1 MLILLHAERIF
12 YASTGSLNFCS
23 YYAEKT
29 WLDLTYHLHV
39 FLFGFVDLP
48 YFSGLVV

>member
-12 YASTGSLNFCS
+12 YASTGSLNSCS

-29 WLDLTYHLHV
+29 WLDQTYHLHV
-39 FLFGFVDLP
+39 FLFDSVDLP
-48 YFSGLVV
+48 YFCGLVV